1 MCLFNLN
8 NPSHFLLQTIILLS
22 ASFIN
27 FKCNGAELGEN
38 GSLAVDNSKAPGSA
52 VENDVVADSRD
63 ESGDDEIANHKTR
76 SILASIE
83 SIAAAQ
89 NRAKQLPFN
98 VEQRI
103 LDALTQS
110 LNVIKNEK
118 CLSDVNRTLEGV
130 RTRKWWAIASK
141 CCFY

>member
-1 MCLFNLN
+1 MRLLKKSN
-8 NPSHFLLQTIILLS
+8 NSSQFLLQTIILLS
-22 ASFIN
+22 ASLIN
-27 FKCNGAELGEN
+27 IKCNDVEVGDKV
-38 GSLAVDNSKAPGSA
+38 SLALENSGSKKVDA
-52 VENDVVADSRD
+52 VHNDVVADSRD
-63 ESGDDEIANHKTR
+63 ESDENGITSLRTR

-89 NRAKQLPFN
+89 NRVQQSPPN

-110 LNVIKNEK
+110 LDAIKNEK

-130 RTRKWWAIASK
+130 RSRQWWAIASK
-141 CCFY
+141 